1 MNRRIKSEEPSKST
15 NSCKMAI
22 TQRARKIIKLART
35 KTPVKKRTL
44 RKTRHLLRKG
54 SSSDEEFEFKA
65 SGSINKFPF
74 NTRCTTSSRRLQST
88 IVPTKI
94 IKTRQSTMPEN
105 IYQISDSSDD
115 DELQIVK
122 DNETVSATINL
133 CETDDSINQSKVDVL
148 DEILK
153 EVKNNKSNSHPST
166 STAQTGNK
174 TEIPEFIDN
183 LLESNEDLLDENYLK
198 SLKELNDQNEKLLQ
212 SSWNLINNAQE
223 KTFEDSV
230 IFVSTEDLSQKP
242 VENIPEAC
250 ALPAPGPIEIKSCP
264 ICLEKLGAEPV
275 SSTICGHIF
284 CSTCI
289 KNCVKTQKKC
299 PTCRK
304 HLTSK
309 MIHPLFLF

>member
-133 CETDDSINQSKVDVL
+133 CETDDSINQN
-148 DEILK
+148 EILK

-166 STAQTGNK
+166 STAQT
-174 TEIPEFIDN
+174 
-183 LLESNEDLLDENYLK
+183 DLLDENYLK